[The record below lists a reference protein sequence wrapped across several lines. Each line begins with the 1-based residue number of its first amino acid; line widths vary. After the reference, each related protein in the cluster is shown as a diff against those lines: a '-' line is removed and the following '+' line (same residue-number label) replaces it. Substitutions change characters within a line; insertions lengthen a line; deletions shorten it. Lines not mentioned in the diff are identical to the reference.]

1 MLKKART
8 ALKKCIEMFID
19 FWLKINET
27 SSPKLRKTICAG
39 RIGEK
44 PVPGSIFWA
53 KDRFLPNFWVPA
65 RSQNGDRWA
74 PCTFHCFNN
83 FSDFSKKGPD
93 RSPEAPGAPQV
104 PSRDPPGDTQGTT
117 LDPFSIKLFQLFFHW
132 LASFTLHFFS
142 IFLWC
147 FRAPFD

>member
-1 MLKKART
+1 MLKKARA
-8 ALKKCIEMFID
+8 ALKKCIEMFIEIS
-19 FWLKINET
+19 LKTNEK
-27 SSPKLRKTICAG
+27 SSPKVRKAKFAG

-53 KDRFLPNFWVPA
+53 KDRFLFNFWVPA

-83 FSDFSKKGPD
+83 FCDFSKKGPD

-117 LDPFSIKLFQLFFHW
+117 LDRFPIQVFKLFFH
-132 LASFTLHFFS
+132 
-142 IFLWC
+142 
-147 FRAPFD
+147 